1 MKNKFLDTIKKY
13 SMLSAGD
20 RVVVG
25 LSGGADSMC
34 LVSLLDEFKDVLGIT
49 LFAVHV
55 NHCIRGEEAERDEQF
70 VRVFCEKNNIPLTVF
85 RRDIPRISAETGE
98 STELAAR
105 RVRYECFNACL
116 AEKIATAHSAS
127 DRVETLL
134 FNLSRGASLNGLC
147 SIPPVRD
154 NIIRPLIGITRG
166 EIEKYC
172 NDNSIDYI
180 TDSTNL
186 TDEYTRNKLRL
197 NVIPALNSI
206 NPAFEKNALR
216 CIELLNDENAYID
229 VLADKLLKESFIP
242 DGRLSLSLLLGENDV
257 IFRRVVI
264 KFLESKD
271 VREYEHSH
279 IGIITDNKEKRFA
292 VCLPGNKRVES
303 DGKFLFVSEN
313 TEKLPQEP
321 LKEYSFDKNVGVSF
335 ICGNKKYNVG
345 ISHEKPEKNR
355 VFYADAGKIG
365 DALVFRT
372 RGPGD
377 IIRTGKG
384 RCSKSLRKL
393 FNEIKIPA
401 EARDFIYVLA
411 DDQGVVFVENIG
423 FDARCFC
430 DRDTEEY
437 LIIET
442 EEIINE
448 E

>member
-1 MKNKFLDTIKKY
+1 MKNKFLDAIKKY

-34 LVSLLDEFKDVLGIT
+34 LVSLLEEFKDVLGIT

-55 NHCIRGEEAERDEQF
+55 NHCIRGEEADRDEQF
-70 VRVFCEKNNIPLTVF
+70 VRVFCEKKNIPLTVF
-85 RRDIPRISAETGE
+85 RRDIPSISAETGE

-105 RVRYECFNACL
+105 RVRYECFNECT

-127 DRVETLL
+127 DRIETLL

-172 NDNSIDYI
+172 KDNSIDYI

-186 TDEYTRNKLRL
+186 TDEYTRNKFRL
-197 NVIPALNSI
+197 NVIPALNAI

-216 CIELLNDENAYID
+216 CIDLLNDENAYID
-229 VLADKLLKESFIP
+229 GLADKLLKESLTS
-242 DGRLSLSLLLGENDV
+242 DGRLSLSLLSGDADV

-264 KFLESKD
+264 KFLESKGIG
-271 VREYEHSH
+271 EYEHSH

-303 DGKFLFVSEN
+303 DEKILFVSEN
-313 TEKLPQEP
+313 TGNLPHEP
-321 LKEYSFDKNVGVSF
+321 LPEYPFDKNEGISF
-335 ICGNKKYNVG
+335 ICGKKKYSVG
-345 ISHEKPEKNR
+345 ISREKPENDS

-365 DALVFRT
+365 EALVFRT
-372 RGPGD
+372 RSAGD

-401 EARDFIYVLA
+401 DERDFIYVLA
-411 DDQGVVFVENIG
+411 DNKGVVFVENIG

-430 DRDTEEY
+430 DRDTENY

-442 EEIINE
+442 EEIKNE